1 MSEMNKET
9 KKNDNIIINNYYC
22 FPFDKLKEYYKNSF
36 SPLIYAINQAN
47 NINKDLLIKKSDD
60 LENKNNKF
68 NNGKIVKEINFY
80 INDDKS
86 SINEEK
92 SSIDMAK
99 TKDLSIEIKPEKEL
113 KFLTKKKFFKIDT
126 KNKKGRKPKHSMV
139 YSYHTK
145 FSNDNILRKIKV
157 KFIHKT
163 INYINNIILTK
174 YNNKIDVLKP
184 LKGKISQN
192 NGINFNKKLINS
204 KLKDIFSIYEI
215 NGKFKLYQNNYNKS
229 VIDKIYNEN
238 IKELIDIFEM
248 TFLQVFVIFRDLN
261 ETQKL
266 NGLEKIDT
274 VIREIKLKDNNSEYI
289 NKFTNV
295 VNYFENYYLNKIARK

>member
-1 MSEMNKET
+1 MSEMNKE
-9 KKNDNIIINNYYC
+9 KKNLDNIIINNYYC

-36 SPLIYAINQAN
+36 SPLIYALNQTN
-47 NINKDLLIKKSDD
+47 NINKDILIKKSDD
-60 LENKNNKF
+60 LGNKSNKF

-274 VIREIKLKDNNSEYI
+274 VIREIKLKDNNNEYI

-295 VNYFENYYLNKIARK
+295 AMNFENYYLNKIARK

>member
-36 SPLIYAINQAN
+36 SPLIYALNQTN

-80 INDDKS
+80 ISDDKS

-295 VNYFENYYLNKIARK
+295 VNNFENYYLNKIARK

>member
-36 SPLIYAINQAN
+36 SPLIYALNQTN

-261 ETQKL
+261 ETEKL

-295 VNYFENYYLNKIARK
+295 VNNFENYYLNKIARK

>member
-1 MSEMNKET
+1 
-9 KKNDNIIINNYYC
+9 
-22 FPFDKLKEYYKNSF
+22 
-36 SPLIYAINQAN
+36 
-47 NINKDLLIKKSDD
+47 
-60 LENKNNKF
+60 
-68 NNGKIVKEINFY
+68 
-80 INDDKS
+80 
-86 SINEEK
+86 
-92 SSIDMAK
+92 MAK

-229 VIDKIYNEN
+229 IIDKIYNEN

-295 VNYFENYYLNKIARK
+295 VNNFENYYLNKIARK

>member
-1 MSEMNKET
+1 
-9 KKNDNIIINNYYC
+9 
-22 FPFDKLKEYYKNSF
+22 
-36 SPLIYAINQAN
+36 
-47 NINKDLLIKKSDD
+47 
-60 LENKNNKF
+60 
-68 NNGKIVKEINFY
+68 
-80 INDDKS
+80 
-86 SINEEK
+86 
-92 SSIDMAK
+92 
-99 TKDLSIEIKPEKEL
+99 
-113 KFLTKKKFFKIDT
+113 
-126 KNKKGRKPKHSMV
+126 MV

-248 TFLQVFVIFRDLN
+248 TFLQVFAIFRDLN
-261 ETQKL
+261 ETEKL

-274 VIREIKLKDNNSEYI
+274 VIREIKLKDNNNEYI

-295 VNYFENYYLNKIARK
+295 AMNFENYYLNKIARK